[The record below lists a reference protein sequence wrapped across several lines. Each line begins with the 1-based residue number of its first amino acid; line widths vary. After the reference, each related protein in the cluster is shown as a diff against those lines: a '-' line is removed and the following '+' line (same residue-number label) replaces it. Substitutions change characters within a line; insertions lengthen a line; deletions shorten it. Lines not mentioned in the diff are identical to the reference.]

1 MSGDLTNR
9 TIIEYDFQMERKL
22 SVTEA
27 ARNFSDLI
35 NRALYRGES
44 ALLTRSGQPVARIV
58 PVVAEPLSIQE
69 FVRMWRDLPHLDP
82 QDAEDFAREI
92 EDSRNVL
99 NQPPQSSWD

>member
-1 MSGDLTNR
+1 
-9 TIIEYDFQMERKL
+9 MERRL

-35 NRALYRGES
+35 NRTYYRGES

-58 PVVAEPLSIQE
+58 PVVPERLTVRD
-69 FVRMWRDLPHLDP
+69 FVQMWKEIPHLDP
-82 QDAEDFAREI
+82 EDAEDFAKEV
-92 EDSRNVL
+92 EASRAAL